1 MGLRPSECALFEDTG
16 AGVQAGKAAGCKVV
30 GIRSPDIL
38 QQAVRV
44 IAGLYELI

>member
-1 MGLRPSECALFEDTG
+1 MRCIEDAA

-30 GIRSPDIL
+30 GIDSHDIL
-38 QQAVRV
+38 QQADRV